1 MHKYRSR
8 YLFKSSSLL
17 HLTVQNLRTIMM
29 AQGSEPKNSEK
40 GECTMT
46 KMKRV
51 TFSVPEVMAEKILL
65 LRKDDEFIQCS
76 YSEIV
81 RRLLDI
87 GLDVQAQKNNQ
98 AS

>member
-1 MHKYRSR
+1 
-8 YLFKSSSLL
+8 
-17 HLTVQNLRTIMM
+17 
-29 AQGSEPKNSEK
+29 
-40 GECTMT
+40 MT

-51 TFSVPEVMAEKILL
+51 TFSVPEGMAEKILM
-65 LRKDDEFIQCS
+65 LRKDDKFIHCS

-87 GLDVQAQKNNQ
+87 GLNVQTQENNQ

>member
-1 MHKYRSR
+1 M
-8 YLFKSSSLL
+8 
-17 HLTVQNLRTIMM
+17 HLTVRNLRTIMM
-29 AQGSEPKNSEK
+29 TQGSEPKNFEK

>member
-1 MHKYRSR
+1 
-8 YLFKSSSLL
+8 
-17 HLTVQNLRTIMM
+17 
-29 AQGSEPKNSEK
+29 
-40 GECTMT
+40 MT

-87 GLDVQAQKNNQ
+87 GPDVQAQKNNQ